1 MNEWMNEWMSDQAGG
16 CKDKDC
22 FSSLIF
28 WSVGFVFRGTT
39 ARTNAPNEHKNK
51 LLNEKSNKYNGG
63 IKAFSKYITQHEE
76 PVSFK
81 TW

>member
-1 MNEWMNEWMSDQAGG
+1 MNDQTGG

-51 LLNEKSNKYNGG
+51 LLNEKSNTN
-63 IKAFSKYITQHEE
+63 TMEE
-76 PVSFK
+76 
-81 TW
+81 

>member
-1 MNEWMNEWMSDQAGG
+1 MNEWMNEWTSDQTGG

-51 LLNEKSNKYNGG
+51 LLNEKSNTN
-63 IKAFSKYITQHEE
+63 TMEE
-76 PVSFK
+76 
-81 TW
+81 

>member
-1 MNEWMNEWMSDQAGG
+1 MNEWMNEWMSDQTGG

>member
-1 MNEWMNEWMSDQAGG
+1 MSDQTGG

-39 ARTNAPNEHKNK
+39 ARTTNAPNERKNK

-81 TW
+81 T

>member
-1 MNEWMNEWMSDQAGG
+1 MNEWMSDQTSG

-51 LLNEKSNKYNGG
+51 LLNEKSNTNGG

>member
-1 MNEWMNEWMSDQAGG
+1 MSDQTGG

-51 LLNEKSNKYNGG
+51 LLNEKSNTNTMRNKS
-63 IKAFSKYITQHEE
+63 IFKYITQHEE

-81 TW
+81 T

>member
-1 MNEWMNEWMSDQAGG
+1 MSDQTGG

-22 FSSLIF
+22 FSLLIF

-51 LLNEKSNKYNGG
+51 LFNEKSNKYNGG

-81 TW
+81 T

>member
-1 MNEWMNEWMSDQAGG
+1 MNEWMSDQTGG

-51 LLNEKSNKYNGG
+51 LLNEKTNKYNGG